1 MNVNAKYLKDENGDV
16 ISPIVSTDT
25 IFKNNTTLLDLFYPI
40 GSYYETSNKE
50 FNPNIAWGGT
60 WIQDTLGYV
69 TVGADTEGEG
79 GMGTQNVVLLDVGE
93 TFGEKTHTLTT
104 NEIPSH
110 WHQIGGDYV
119 VSRGTS
125 GGWGVQFTNTT
136 DWCAISVAPSE
147 ATEGGGQEHNNVQPS
162 IGVIRWH
169 RTA

>member
-110 WHQIGGDYV
+110 
-119 VSRGTS
+119 
-125 GGWGVQFTNTT
+125 
-136 DWCAISVAPSE
+136 
-147 ATEGGGQEHNNVQPS
+147 
-162 IGVIRWH
+162 
-169 RTA
+169 